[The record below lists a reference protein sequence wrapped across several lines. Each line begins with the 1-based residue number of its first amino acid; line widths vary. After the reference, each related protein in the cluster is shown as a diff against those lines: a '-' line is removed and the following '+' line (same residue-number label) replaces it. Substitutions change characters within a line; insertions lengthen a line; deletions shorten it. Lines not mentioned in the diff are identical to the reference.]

1 MPEINKEDFFAH
13 LDKLTVLELVDYI
26 KEFETRYGIQAA
38 AAMPMGMMPMAA
50 AGAAPAEEAEEKTEF
65 DVILKGVGAEKIKVI
80 KVVREVTN
88 LGLKEAKDVVDGCPK
103 AVKEGVSAEEGKKL
117 KEELEAAGAVVEL
130 KGV

>member
-50 AGAAPAEEAEEKTEF
+50 AGAAPAE
-65 DVILKGVGAEKIKVI
+65 
-80 KVVREVTN
+80 
-88 LGLKEAKDVVDGCPK
+88 
-103 AVKEGVSAEEGKKL
+103 
-117 KEELEAAGAVVEL
+117 
-130 KGV
+130 

>member
-88 LGLKEAKDVVDGCPK
+88 RGLKEAKDVVDGAPSKIAEGIAKEVAEKIK
-103 AVKEGVSAEEGKKL
+103 AKFVEVGAEIEIK
-117 KEELEAAGAVVEL
+117 
-130 KGV
+130 

>member
-65 DVILKGVGAEKIKVI
+65 DVILKSVGAEKIKVI

-88 LGLKEAKDVVDGCPK
+88 LGLKEAKDVVDGAPSK
-103 AVKEGVSAEEGKKL
+103 IAEGIA
-117 KEELEAAGAVVEL
+117 KEEAEKIKAKFVEVGAEIEI
-130 KGV
+130 K

>member
-65 DVILKGVGAEKIKVI
+65 DVILNGVGAEKIKVI

-88 LGLKEAKDVVDGCPK
+88 LGLKEAKDVVDGAPSK
-103 AVKEGVSAEEGKKL
+103 IAEGIA
-117 KEELEAAGAVVEL
+117 KEEAEKIKAKFVEVGAEIEI
-130 KGV
+130 K

>member
-26 KEFETRYGIQAA
+26 KEFETRYGIQ
-38 AAMPMGMMPMAA
+38 AA

-88 LGLKEAKDVVDGCPK
+88 LGLKEAKDVVDGAPSK
-103 AVKEGVSAEEGKKL
+103 IAEGIA
-117 KEELEAAGAVVEL
+117 KEEAEKIKAKFVEVGAEIEI
-130 KGV
+130 K

>member
-88 LGLKEAKDVVDGCPK
+88 LGLKEAKDVVDGAPSKIAEGIATEEAEKIK
-103 AVKEGVSAEEGKKL
+103 AKFVEVGAEIEIK
-117 KEELEAAGAVVEL
+117 
-130 KGV
+130 